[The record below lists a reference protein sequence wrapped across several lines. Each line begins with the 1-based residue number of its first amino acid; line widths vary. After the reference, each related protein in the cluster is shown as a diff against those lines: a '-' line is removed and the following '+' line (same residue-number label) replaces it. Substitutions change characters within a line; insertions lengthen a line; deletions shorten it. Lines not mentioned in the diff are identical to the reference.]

1 MKGNLNITC
10 GAHLSDWQYRFL
22 VKHLGFQPW
31 ESVIHRA
38 IIIVRILTI
47 HAYKIE
53 IHWIS
58 ITFCIF
64 KVLVSHLSF
73 SLHVEV
79 IKHKLFY
86 NFYVVLFLQVIKHIL
101 QLWWTSSIDLSCL
114 LCTSCCILN
123 FWQISYCEDDSTIPF
138 KIMHYHVLKKI
149 NSYLIQILH
158 WDQNMLGIHYW
169 LLAHALVLQILFD
182 VLVTIW
188 ILLLMKEAYWFYMS
202 AWWLPCWIG
211 EIGL

>member
-1 MKGNLNITC
+1 MYVPIRKCLVLQLESVICVEQIRRVPSSYYMRSKHMKGNLNITC

-86 NFYVVLFLQVIKHIL
+86 NFYVVLFLQVIKRIL
-101 QLWWTSSIDLSCL
+101 QLWRTSSINLSCL
-114 LCTSCCILN
+114 LL
-123 FWQISYCEDDSTIPF
+123 
-138 KIMHYHVLKKI
+138 
-149 NSYLIQILH
+149 YLILYFKFLTIFIL
-158 WDQNMLGIHYW
+158 WGWLNNTFQNYALPSIEKKQNW
-169 LLAHALVLQILFD
+169 L
-182 VLVTIW
+182 
-188 ILLLMKEAYWFYMS
+188 
-202 AWWLPCWIG
+202 
-211 EIGL
+211 

>member
-1 MKGNLNITC
+1 MYVPIRKCLVLQLESVICVEQIRRVPSSYYMRSKHMKGNLNITC

-22 VKHLGFQPW
+22 VKHLEFQPW

-53 IHWIS
+53 IHWIP

-86 NFYVVLFLQVIKHIL
+86 NFYVVLFLQVIKRIL

-114 LCTSCCILN
+114 LCTSYCILN

-138 KIMHYHVLKKI
+138 KIMHYQVLKKNRI
-149 NSYLIQILH
+149 DYKHI
-158 WDQNMLGIHYW
+158 
-169 LLAHALVLQILFD
+169 
-182 VLVTIW
+182 
-188 ILLLMKEAYWFYMS
+188 
-202 AWWLPCWIG
+202 
-211 EIGL
+211 

>member
-1 MKGNLNITC
+1 MTSSYVDLCINVESLRLNWRGRWSKIYPIVHVPLRKCLVLQLESVICVEQIRRVPSSYYMRSKHMKGNLNITC

-22 VKHLGFQPW
+22 VKHLEFQPW

-73 SLHVEV
+73 FLHV
-79 IKHKLFY
+79 
-86 NFYVVLFLQVIKHIL
+86 
-101 QLWWTSSIDLSCL
+101 
-114 LCTSCCILN
+114 
-123 FWQISYCEDDSTIPF
+123 
-138 KIMHYHVLKKI
+138 
-149 NSYLIQILH
+149 
-158 WDQNMLGIHYW
+158 
-169 LLAHALVLQILFD
+169 
-182 VLVTIW
+182 
-188 ILLLMKEAYWFYMS
+188 
-202 AWWLPCWIG
+202 
-211 EIGL
+211 